1 MTAAPTPSTKKDLTG
16 KTFGGWTVLEET
28 PKTRKGSSTWKCR
41 CECGAVRFNV
51 FYTALTTGRSTS
63 CGCRRKGA
71 KRNRARSP
79 SAHSQGSNI
88 TYQTWMHIKTRCFN
102 LNHPSSRGYGQRGV
116 GMAREWRTS
125 FPAFLADMGER
136 PSHEHRL
143 ERINPQGHYTPDNCR
158 WVQR

>member
-1 MTAAPTPSTKKDLTG
+1 MTATPTPSTKKDLTG

-79 SAHSQGSNI
+79 SALSSSAPLPWLRHGAQPLCEGGAGSQNGG
-88 TYQTWMHIKTRCFN
+88 
-102 LNHPSSRGYGQRGV
+102 RGG
-116 GMAREWRTS
+116 ADETNRE
-125 FPAFLADMGER
+125 E
-136 PSHEHRL
+136 
-143 ERINPQGHYTPDNCR
+143 
-158 WVQR
+158 